1 MTAKSLNDF
10 ISEVKKDGLARQNRF
25 SVLITQPKGMLTR
38 GYSLELIQ
46 LFCEQAVLPGIT
58 YASQPIKTFG
68 EDREVVYDR
77 NFEDI
82 TLTFLVDRNMKVK
95 SFFDDWSNIIINQ
108 TTRLMGFYEDY
119 TTTLIIYVQD
129 INDKDVYAS
138 MMYEVYPK
146 NISQIQLDNNS
157 KDVMKLSVT
166 FAYKYHENEQFLNEG
181 GEPSWKAPFTPA
193 MIEERLPTSKQSLAN
208 YLKGSIGLPSNIPGS
223 YFTNFSEYQQ
233 VINDGFSARNAIS
246 MLERSGLTS
255 GIGGL
260 FV

>member
-1 MTAKSLNDF
+1 MVKPLNDF
-10 ISEVKKDGLARQNRF
+10 ISEIKKDGLARQNRF

-77 NFEDI
+77 NFDDI

-95 SFFDDWSNIIINQ
+95 SFFDDWSNVIINQ
-108 TTRLMGFYEDY
+108 STRLMGFYENY
-119 TTTLIIYVQD
+119 TTTLIVYVQD
-129 INDKDVYAS
+129 VDDKDVYAS
-138 MMYEVYPK
+138 ILYEVYPK

-181 GEPSWKAPFTPA
+181 GEQTWRKPFTP
-193 MIEERLPTSKQSLAN
+193 EQYTEQPPSKQSLSN
-208 YLKGSIGLPSNIPGS
+208 YLKGSIGLPSNIPES

-233 VINDGFSARNAIS
+233 VVNDGFSARNAVS

-255 GIGGL
+255 GIGGI
-260 FV
+260 FI